1 LLIDEGGALLRIV
14 ALHRHPADPE
24 AYEAYYRETH
34 MPLVERVPGVH
45 KVRVG
50 KVAGTNEGDKAAYWL
65 MSEVFFENASTLAT
79 AMASPEMKVALNDVP
94 NFAASGQIT
103 IMYCETEDIMVNA
116 RIPAS

>member
-1 LLIDEGGALLRIV
+1 MLRVV

-24 AYEAYYRETH
+24 AYETYYRETH

-50 KVAGTNEGDKAAYWL
+50 KVVGTPEGDEADYWL
-65 MSEVFFENASTLAT
+65 VSEVFFETASTLET
-79 AMASPEMKVALNDVP
+79 AMASPEMKKALNDVP

-103 IMYCETEDIMVNA
+103 IVYCETEDIMVNGST
-116 RIPAS
+116 PAS